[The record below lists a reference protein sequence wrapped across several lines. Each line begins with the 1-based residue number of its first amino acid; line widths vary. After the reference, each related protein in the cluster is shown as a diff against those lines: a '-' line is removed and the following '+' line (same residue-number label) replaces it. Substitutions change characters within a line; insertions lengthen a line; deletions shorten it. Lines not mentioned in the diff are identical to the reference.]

1 MKILLPVVL
10 SFIGICTMQ
19 LSYGQDTIRQDAPVS
34 DEVIKNSSADSV
46 AIQDSLNAL
55 ASRARKDSIRAA
67 KAIRDSIRIA
77 KVFADSV
84 YKDSVNRHWKGW
96 SKYQVQPGRSYKLY
110 SKGVLKGRSKSEL
123 QYNIA
128 DFYLYMNGQLVRPPK
143 SGNIFFAAGCL
154 CFKYDDTLLLNS
166 GLGSKVGVGVGLK
179 IIDGRFTS
187 SLHANTHNAEV
198 YKISKD
204 DSIYLKSI
212 VKEPLSQTLKLH
224 SRPTQ
229 ADNEIVTGEYL
240 ATYKKFYQKNEDDV
254 DEIRRYTV
262 RIVFRCRVSG
272 GIESIKSF
280 GGADSK

>member
-19 LSYGQDTIRQDAPVS
+19 LSYSQDTIRQDAPVS
-34 DEVIKNSSADSV
+34 DTMIKNSSEDSIV
-46 AIQDSLNAL
+46 IRDSLKAR
-55 ASRARKDSIRAA
+55 SSGARKDSIRAA
-67 KAIRDSIRIA
+67 KSARDSIRIA
-77 KVFADSV
+77 KAFSDSL

-96 SKYQVQPGRSYKLY
+96 SKYQLQPGHSFKLY
-110 SKGVLKGRSKSEL
+110 SKGILKGRSKSSL

-179 IIDGRFTS
+179 IIDGRFTG
-187 SLHANTHNAEV
+187 SLHANMHNAEV

-204 DSIYLKSI
+204 DSVYLKSI
-212 VKEPLSQTLKLH
+212 VKEPFTQTLKLH
-224 SRPTQ
+224 SQPTQ
-229 ADNEIVTGEYL
+229 ADNEIITGEYL
-240 ATYKKFYQKNEDDV
+240 ASYKKFYQKNEDNI
-254 DEIRRYTV
+254 DEVRRYTV
-262 RIVFRCRVSG
+262 RIVFRCKVSG
-272 GIESIKSF
+272 GIESIKSL
-280 GGADSK
+280 GGADGK